1 MFYFCITKT
10 LKINEIRNIFIINL
24 IQPTGYTINK
34 CSGNNPSVTNH
45 YIVVVGK
52 SYDSEKNQYYYRFYE
67 VGTSYHT
74 NGTSNMNRLY
84 VDSVNHIVKGN
95 TQYINVTDFYT
106 LTEVRK
112 NIGEDY

>member
-1 MFYFCITKT
+1 
-10 LKINEIRNIFIINL
+10 
-24 IQPTGYTINK
+24 
-34 CSGNNPSVTNH
+34 
-45 YIVVVGK
+45 
-52 SYDSEKNQYYYRFYE
+52 
-67 VGTSYHT
+67 
-74 NGTSNMNRLY
+74 MNRLY